1 MLSHDESIRV
11 LSGTLPPLPV
21 LPENKPVIL
30 IVDDTPD
37 NLALLSDTLQAA
49 GYAVLVALDGASAL
63 ERLKLI
69 TPDAVLLDAMM
80 PGMDGFATCRLIKAE
95 PRNRHLPVIFMTA
108 LTDSEHVVQGFRV
121 GGVDYVTKPVR
132 PNEVVARI
140 AAHVQRSQA
149 QRQADLVLEMGM
161 KAALIAR
168 SNGEISW
175 QSELARQ
182 RLACMW
188 GALPGGSAA
197 VAPATLP
204 SPSLPSAS
212 PSPSP
217 SAAGSWPV
225 SSSTPSLPPSA
236 ATALVLPPLLREWL
250 VRWIEGGADPQLSFD
265 SVQDGVRRVAR
276 VLGRATRGDWVILLE
291 EFDDAAQTS
300 DLASRFGLTAREAE
314 VLLWLSRGK
323 TNRDIG
329 EIIGMA
335 PRTVNKHLEHVFA
348 KLNVETRAA
357 AAAIAIHASSR

>member
-11 LSGTLPPLPV
+11 PAAALPV
-21 LPENKPVIL
+21 LLDNKPVIL

-49 GYAVLVALDGASAL
+49 GYAVLVALDGESAL

-80 PGMDGFATCRLIKAE
+80 PGMDGFATCKLIKADM
-95 PRNRHLPVIFMTA
+95 RNRHLPIIFMTA
-108 LTDSEHVVQGFRV
+108 LADSEHVVQGFRV

-132 PNEVVARI
+132 PSEVVARI

-168 SNGEISW
+168 SNGDIAW

-182 RLACMW
+182 RLSLMW
-188 GALPGGSAA
+188 NRSGGATTQDFGAA
-197 VAPATLP
+197 NGDAQVKAEVAA
-204 SPSLPSAS
+204 SAS
-212 PSPSP
+212 ATGGIDGKQEGTESP
-217 SAAGSWPV
+217 AGS
-225 SSSTPSLPPSA
+225 T
-236 ATALVLPPLLREWL
+236 LPPLLRDWL
-250 VRWIEGGADPQLSFD
+250 ARWIDSGADPQLSFD

-291 EFDDAAQTS
+291 EFDDAAQTI

-323 TNRDIG
+323 TNRDISD
-329 EIIGMA
+329 IIGMA

-357 AAAIAIHASSR
+357 ATAIAVQASSR

>member
-11 LSGTLPPLPV
+11 LSGTLPPLPT
-21 LPENKPVIL
+21 LPALPDNKPVIL

-49 GYAVLVALDGASAL
+49 GYAVLVALDGVSAL
-63 ERLKLI
+63 ERLNLI

-182 RLACMW
+182 RLVSMW
-188 GALPGGSAA
+188 NALP
-197 VAPATLP
+197 AT
-204 SPSLPSAS
+204 S
-212 PSPSP
+212 PSPS
-217 SAAGSWPV
+217 
-225 SSSTPSLPPSA
+225 SLPSSLPLA
-236 ATALVLPPLLREWL
+236 ASSFSPASSPAVAAVLPPLLRDWFA
-250 VRWIEGGADPQLSFD
+250 RWIEDGANPQLSFD
-265 SVQDGVRRVAR
+265 AVQDGVRRVAR

-291 EFDDAAQTS
+291 EFDDATQTI

-335 PRTVNKHLEHVFA
+335 PRTVNKHLEHIFA

-357 AAAIAIHASSR
+357 AAAIAVHASSR